1 MKPSEILEAISK
13 LDGEQVE
20 LLFASLDRGMWDEW
34 DCGFF
39 QSHELGFGGFEF
51 AFAAKAASQYAKA
64 TEENIEGIK

>member
-20 LLFASLDRGMWDEW
+20 LLFAS
-34 DCGFF
+34 
-39 QSHELGFGGFEF
+39 LGFGGFEF